1 MFFFF
6 FLKDN
11 VEEFLKESLYS
22 SESYEKDKVFGDYIV
37 DFYLP
42 QGSRRLNYPE
52 KTVIMVKDDLS
63 SGTTFHARKRAGQL
77 SSKFGINR
85 YCLMSRNIPYEVV
98 PLKSSHD
105 ESIFR
110 LIDFDSLQNSINRH
124 GVAIF
129 EDDVQWNK
137 KREQLL
143 AKARQV
149 FSFGRISL
157 FLGAGVSQDAGLSG
171 WSNLLEDIV
180 RQLHVLKEISVNES
194 RAIQDD
200 SADSLII
207 QARYLKHIC
216 SERDVSLVDLLRHSL
231 YDSEIHES
239 HLINS
244 IVKAIKMGKVSEI
257 ITYNYD
263 DLLEKNL
270 DKNEVSYSV
279 LDKSSRPEPGSLPI
293 FHVHG
298 FLPEEKDASFDKN
311 VVLSEDEYHSL
322 YKDSFHWSNIEQ
334 LHALV
339 QTTCFFIGLSM
350 KDPSLR
356 RLLDI
361 ANERGSKNPVHYA
374 FLRRGD
380 YKEPI
385 KAEEIYYNM
394 GVNII
399 WFENF
404 HELPSLIERMCCN

>member
-1 MFFFF
+1 
-6 FLKDN
+6 
-11 VEEFLKESLYS
+11 
-22 SESYEKDKVFGDYIV
+22 
-37 DFYLP
+37 
-42 QGSRRLNYPE
+42 
-52 KTVIMVKDDLS
+52 
-63 SGTTFHARKRAGQL
+63 
-77 SSKFGINR
+77 
-85 YCLMSRNIPYEVV
+85 
-98 PLKSSHD
+98 
-105 ESIFR
+105 
-110 LIDFDSLQNSINRH
+110 
-124 GVAIF
+124 
-129 EDDVQWNK
+129 
-137 KREQLL
+137 
-143 AKARQV
+143 
-149 FSFGRISL
+149 
-157 FLGAGVSQDAGLSG
+157 
-171 WSNLLEDIV
+171 
-180 RQLHVLKEISVNES
+180 
-194 RAIQDD
+194 
-200 SADSLII
+200 
-207 QARYLKHIC
+207 
-216 SERDVSLVDLLRHSL
+216 
-231 YDSEIHES
+231 
-239 HLINS
+239 
-244 IVKAIKMGKVSEI
+244 MGKVSEI